1 MISYTSFCDPE
12 LCWCPGG
19 EAHSGDW
26 HLQGGLLLRQG
37 LHPDQVQLEERE
49 GNIHGEECRDQDRQT
64 ARYILPI
71 VPQHVMTCYQVT
83 TTQQTTSSWGCPRGS
98 RSCEMRRRRP
108 SAPHLRHFII
118 FFSQTLSHSQIFQK
132 LSSSYPGLEP
142 LNILLSK
149 QFLTLL
155 LSSMRL
161 WHYKD
166 IIW

>member
-1 MISYTSFCDPE
+1 M
-12 LCWCPGG
+12 LCPGG
-19 EAHSGDW
+19 EAHSGDR
-26 HLQGGLLLRQG
+26 HLQGRLLLRQG

-64 ARYILPI
+64 ARYTESSI
-71 VPQHVMTCYQVT
+71 VLHHLTCYQAT
-83 TTQQTTSSWGCPRGS
+83 ITQQTTSSWGCPRAS
-98 RSCEMRRRRP
+98 RSCEMTGRRP

-161 WHYKD
+161 
-166 IIW
+166 